1 MRAIRLTAV
10 LATLPLLAG
19 TGCRM
24 NERMTGTAGGAL
36 AGGVLGGV
44 AAGTVGGVLIGTAG
58 GALVG
63 YLIGDYLADQTER
76 CMTPTQGGGCGVPQ
90 SQAYARPPAAQ
101 PYAAQPYAAQPYV
114 VPDEYAE
121 ARAASLTAPVTPAA
135 PRPDTAA
142 AWAARSAYER
152 GRSAATADE
161 ARAAYAEAIRL
172 DPSRPEPYNALALH
186 ALVTGDRATARA
198 QLTKALAADPTYAP
212 ARLNLQ
218 RLDRGE

>member
-76 CMTPTQGGGCGVPQ
+76 CMTPTQGGACGVPQ
-90 SQAYARPPAAQ
+90 RQAYARPPAAQ
-101 PYAAQPYAAQPYV
+101 PYVTEPYV
-114 VPDEYAE
+114 VPEEYAD
-121 ARAASLTAPVTPAA
+121 ARAASVTVAPAA
-135 PRPDTAA
+135 PRAGAET
-142 AWAARSAYER
+142 AWAARAAYER

-161 ARAAYAEAIRL
+161 AKAAYAEAIRL

-186 ALVTGDRATARA
+186 ALVAGDRAAARA
-198 QLTKALAADPTYAP
+198 QFTQALTVDPNYLP